1 MKTYRGYLLDLDGTI
16 YRGKEVIPGAAEF
29 ILHLRKAKVPY
40 LFLTNNSAATSEH
53 VASRLQAMG
62 IAAAADDVYTSAMA
76 TAHFLAEHASP
87 GTPVCVIGEEGLRTE
102 LTRQGF
108 VLTEEKPHYVIV
120 GIDRA
125 FTYEKLTVAARA
137 IRDGATF
144 IATNRDAALPSE
156 IGLFPGNGSLVA
168 AVSVASGKEPI
179 VIGKPE
185 PIIVRL
191 ALEKLG
197 TAAEET
203 LIVGDNLFTDIDAG
217 AGSGI
222 DTLHVL
228 TGFSSAEDA
237 QNHPNRPTHSAAD
250 LSEWL
255 RRISS

>member
-1 MKTYRGYLLDLDGTI
+1 MKTYRGYLLDLDGTV

-29 ILHLRKAKVPY
+29 IRHLRENNVPY
-40 LFLTNNSAATSEH
+40 LFLTNNSAATAGQ
-53 VASRLQAMG
+53 VAERLQAMG
-62 IAAAADDVYTSAMA
+62 IAASADEVYTSAMA
-76 TAHFLAEHASP
+76 AAHYLAEHASP
-87 GTPVCVIGEEGLRTE
+87 GTPVYAIGEEGLRAE
-102 LTRQGF
+102 LTRHGF
-108 VLTEEKPHYVIV
+108 VLTEEAPRYVIV

-137 IRDGATF
+137 IRAGATL

-156 IGLFPGNGSLVA
+156 NGLSPGNGSLVA
-168 AVSVASGKEPI
+168 AVSVASGQEPV

-197 TAAEET
+197 TVAEET
-203 LIVGDNLFTDIDAG
+203 LLVGDNLFTDIDAG
-217 AGSGI
+217 ARSGI

-237 QNHPNRPTHSAAD
+237 LNHPNRPTHTAAD

-255 RRISS
+255 RRISP